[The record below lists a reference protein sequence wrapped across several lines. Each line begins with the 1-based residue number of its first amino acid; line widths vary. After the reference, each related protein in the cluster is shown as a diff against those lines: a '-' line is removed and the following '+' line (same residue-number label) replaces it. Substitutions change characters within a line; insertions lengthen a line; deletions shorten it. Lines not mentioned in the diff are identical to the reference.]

1 MANLFAR
8 AGAQASSTGDRL
20 VVAAT
25 REECSRALSDASPL
39 FGTVVRA
46 VMAAIDA
53 VNEPRS
59 LLRMRDRELDLRDEA
74 RIMGIL
80 NVTPD
85 SFFDNG
91 RFAGVDRARLRAAE
105 MVDQGAAIIDI
116 GGRSYAHWNTPPGV
130 AEEIRRVVPVV
141 EALVRDGLDAALSID
156 TVSAEVA
163 EAALAA
169 GAHLINDCSGL
180 ADAEMAP
187 TVARYDAALVVMHL
201 KGELN
206 VRTSDAYVYD
216 DVMGEITAYLA
227 ERIADARM
235 HGVPDDGLV
244 IDPGLEFGKEPATD
258 CEILDRFEELTVLG
272 RPILFAAS
280 RKSFSGFRSSIPGY
294 EARSPIGQLSRASRQ
309 SKGGMH
315 TVYVGL
321 GSNLGD
327 RQGNILQALQKLRRE
342 CRIEAVSAYYETPPV
357 NVTGPQFL
365 NVAARVSTLLS
376 PEQFERFVRGVEV
389 AIGRQR
395 SLDFQARPI
404 DVDILAYD
412 DLAQDF
418 GRFEVPHPYLAD
430 RPYNLVPLAE
440 IAPDL
445 VYVPVGKTMAELAA
459 ANPAAGITKKQR
471 AMHFF
476 ANRQEEAPDYR
487 LSLNRVGVSSV
498 KRLIRLN
505 VDGQERLYN
514 GEFTM
519 VADLSPDKAGVH
531 MSRFSELLE
540 EATLDVLARSD
551 APSRVEDLV
560 ESIAHEIVG
569 SQRALR
575 ADVRL
580 KAEFGLERWT
590 PVSGKRGEETYT
602 LVGIA
607 HADANGTRR
616 VIGVEAEGMTAC
628 PCAQLMV
635 REHSLRELTDAG
647 FSLADATRALDAL
660 PVATHNQRG
669 RGSLLLGTDREHAHV
684 VRVEDM
690 VEIVEN
696 SMSSETYDLLK
707 RPDEFFIVNK
717 AHHNPKFVE
726 DVVRGI
732 LARSLDVYGDLPD
745 HTFVSSTQV
754 NYESIHKHDAFAEAF
769 GTFGEFRRELHGQEH
784 VGVKTDLATWL
795 GTRPSPVIA

>member
-1 MANLFAR
+1 
-8 AGAQASSTGDRL
+8 
-20 VVAAT
+20 
-25 REECSRALSDASPL
+25 
-39 FGTVVRA
+39 
-46 VMAAIDA
+46 
-53 VNEPRS
+53 
-59 LLRMRDRELDLRDEA
+59 
-74 RIMGIL
+74 
-80 NVTPD
+80 
-85 SFFDNG
+85 
-91 RFAGVDRARLRAAE
+91 
-105 MVDQGAAIIDI
+105 
-116 GGRSYAHWNTPPGV
+116 
-130 AEEIRRVVPVV
+130 
-141 EALVRDGLDAALSID
+141 
-156 TVSAEVA
+156 
-163 EAALAA
+163 
-169 GAHLINDCSGL
+169 
-180 ADAEMAP
+180 
-187 TVARYDAALVVMHL
+187 
-201 KGELN
+201 
-206 VRTSDAYVYD
+206 
-216 DVMGEITAYLA
+216 
-227 ERIADARM
+227 
-235 HGVPDDGLV
+235 
-244 IDPGLEFGKEPATD
+244 
-258 CEILDRFEELTVLG
+258 
-272 RPILFAAS
+272 
-280 RKSFSGFRSSIPGY
+280 
-294 EARSPIGQLSRASRQ
+294 
-309 SKGGMH
+309 MH

-342 CRIEAVSAYYETPPV
+342 SKIEAVSSYYETPPV
-357 NVTGPQFL
+357 NVTGPMFL
-365 NVAARVSTLLS
+365 NVVARVSTLLS
-376 PEQFERFVRGVEV
+376 PEQFERFVRGVEI

-412 DLAQDF
+412 ELQQDF
-418 GRFEVPHPYLAD
+418 KRFQVPHPYIAD

-445 VYVPVGKTMAELAA
+445 IDPRSGKTMTDLAA
-459 ANPAAGITKKQR
+459 ANPATGITKKQR

-498 KRLIRLN
+498 KRLLRLKI
-505 VDGQERLYN
+505 DGQERLFN

-540 EATLDVLARSD
+540 EAALDVLSRNE
-551 APSRVEDLV
+551 APGRIEDLV
-560 ESIAHEIVG
+560 ELIAQQIVG
-569 SQRALR
+569 SQKALR

-635 REHSLRELTDAG
+635 REHSQRELMEAG
-647 FSLADATRALDAL
+647 FSEADATRALDAL

-669 RGSLLLGTDREHAHV
+669 LGSLLIGTTAEHQLDIRA
-684 VRVEDM
+684 EDL

-745 HTFVSSTQV
+745 STFVSSSQV

-769 GTFGEFRRELHGQEH
+769 GTFGEFRRELYGQEH
-784 VGVKTDLATWL
+784 VGMKTDLATWL
-795 GTRPSPVIA
+795 GTRRSSVVA